1 MVQKGR
7 RRGFRSLLVEPF
19 EQVKL
24 GLLFLLV
31 NTLFA
36 VLMLGTFG
44 WYVWDI
50 YKAVSVYF
58 QLSHQESE
66 LALAKFYLPVG
77 IILGLVLLFVAT
89 TLYVSIRY
97 THEIYGP
104 LVSIHRFLDDLLGGR
119 KPPTITLRESDQLQD
134 LAGKLN
140 NIAERMIEDN
150 RGGPMVAIHRFLDDL
165 NSGRKPTPLAL
176 REGDHYR
183 ELAAKLNALSEK
195 MDSKK

>member
-119 KPPTITLRESDQLQD
+119 KPPIITLRESDQLQD

-140 NIAERMIEDN
+140 NIAERMVEDN

>member
-77 IILGLVLLFVAT
+77 MIVGLVILFVAT

-104 LVSIHRFLDDLLGGR
+104 LVSIHRFLDELLGGR
-119 KPPTITLRESDQLQD
+119 KPPTINLRESDQLQD

-140 NIAERMIEDN
+140 NVAERMMDDN

-165 NSGRKPTPLAL
+165 NAGRKPTPLAL

-183 ELAAKLNALSEK
+183 ELATKLNTLSEK
-195 MDSKK
+195 INTGR